1 MFSTTIVGLPW
12 DVPASGWSCRRRRT
26 ARGGRM
32 ATVESATS
40 RLYILSSRE
49 PDEFTLPTPGPHR
62 PTIGVNDASASFVK
76 ELTITADGRLA
87 APGATGEDH
96 RIMTSRQVVA
106 GLLAFS
112 MLAGTPAPA
121 WSALDAQA
129 APAEP
134 APPPGNAP
142 TTEAVDVTPPRISYF
157 NGQVSFWRPGADD
170 WAPAKIN
177 TPLAP
182 GDVLYAGPD
191 GNVEVQVGPRAFVRA
206 AEGTQIGLDNQEQ
219 DFLQLRLTGG
229 LAALDFRELPAGQ
242 TVELDTPN
250 AVFTIERMGFFRADV
265 EADTTSFRAH
275 RGGVATMT
283 PAGGEATQIGG
294 NQQVVV
300 TGSDMPRVETG
311 AAPALSA
318 WDKWNYERTDYV
330 IRSASARYVPR
341 GTYGTEELDQHGTW
355 RTVDNY
361 GTVWAPSGV
370 PAGWVPYSTGRW
382 IWDPR
387 FGWTWLDDAP
397 WGWAPYHHGRWVFV
411 GSYWAWAPGPIVVR
425 PVYAPALVVFLGGP
439 VRVGVRPVFWAPLAW
454 GEPVVPWWGRP
465 GFVGVAT
472 WRGWGGPHVVN
483 NVVVNKTT
491 TVNVTNI
498 NVYRNVT
505 VNNAVVGVSSDRF
518 GHHDER
524 PRRIEQ
530 AEARKLAP
538 VRGAPDVKPVA
549 ASVTVAS
556 GTAVKPPAS
565 MEKRAVVATRPPHD
579 ASTRLRDQ
587 GIAPTRTAEP
597 NAPPRIVPAPK
608 AVRGTEPMF
617 TRPQPGPRTAPGQQG
632 DTPEGR
638 SERPDRG
645 GRRERNQPQ
654 AMPAPSQ
661 TQPPRSP
668 APSQTPAQPN
678 TPAQQQ
684 APAAPQAP
692 AESQRP
698 AQSRTPSD
706 RQAPAQSPAP
716 SQAPGQQRQQ
726 AAPRPDPGAKGGEQ
740 PERGDPGRG
749 QAQHRPGPPRPP
761 SPAREQNAARAEQ
774 QMNRAD
780 RQERGQQRPP
790 DSAPARQAPPE
801 QRSERQDKGQ
811 RQERPEK
818 Q

>member
-1 MFSTTIVGLPW
+1 
-12 DVPASGWSCRRRRT
+12 
-26 ARGGRM
+26 
-32 ATVESATS
+32 
-40 RLYILSSRE
+40 
-49 PDEFTLPTPGPHR
+49 
-62 PTIGVNDASASFVK
+62 
-76 ELTITADGRLA
+76 
-87 APGATGEDH
+87 
-96 RIMTSRQVVA
+96 MTSRQVVA
-106 GLLAFS
+106 GLLALS
-112 MLAGTPAPA
+112 MLAATPAPA
-121 WSALDAQA
+121 WRAFAQA

-134 APPPGNAP
+134 PAPPAPGDAP
-142 TTEAVDVTPPRISYF
+142 AAAEAPDVTPPRISYI

-170 WAPAKIN
+170 WTPAKVN

-191 GNVEVQVGPRAFVRA
+191 GNVELQVGPRAFVRA

-229 LAALDFRELPAGQ
+229 LAALDLREMPAGQ
-242 TVELDTPN
+242 TIELDTPN
-250 AVFTIERMGFFRADV
+250 AVFTVERMGFYRADV
-265 EADTTSFRAH
+265 ESDTTTFRAH
-275 RGGVATMT
+275 RGGVATVT
-283 PAGGEATQIGG
+283 PAGGEASLVGG

-300 TGSDMPRVETG
+300 TGAESPRVETG

-318 WDKWNYERTDYV
+318 WDKWNSERTDYV
-330 IRSASARYVPR
+330 VRSASARYVPR

-355 RTVDNY
+355 RTVDSY
-361 GTVWAPSGV
+361 GTVWVPSGV
-370 PAGWVPYSTGRW
+370 PSGWVPYSTGRW

-387 FGWTWLDDAP
+387 FGWTWLDEAP
-397 WGWAPYHHGRWVFV
+397 WGWAPYHHGRWVYA
-411 GSYWAWAPGPIVVR
+411 GSYWAWAPGPLVVR

-518 GHHDER
+518 GHRDER

-530 AEARKLAP
+530 AEARQLSP
-538 VRGAPDVKPVA
+538 FRGAPDVKPVA

-579 ASTRLRDQ
+579 VSTRLRDQ

-597 NAPPRIVPAPK
+597 SAPSRIVPAPK

-617 TRPQPGPRTAPGQQG
+617 TRPQPGPRNAPGQQG
-632 DTPEGR
+632 DAPEGR

-661 TQPPRSP
+661 TQPPRAP
-668 APSQTPAQPN
+668 APSQTPGQPQ
-678 TPAQQQ
+678 TPAQQH
-684 APAAPQAP
+684 APASPPAP

-698 AQSRTPSD
+698 APSRTPAE
-706 RQAPAQSPAP
+706 RQAPAQTPAP
-716 SQAPGQQRQQ
+716 SPAPGQQRQQ
-726 AAPRPDPGAKGGEQ
+726 AGPRTDPGAKGGEQ
-740 PERGDPGRG
+740 PERGDRGRG

-761 SPAREQNAARAEQ
+761 SPAREPNAARAEQ
-774 QMNRAD
+774 QMNRGD
-780 RQERGQQRPP
+780 RQERSQRPP
-790 DSAPARQAPPE
+790 NAGPAKQAPPE
-801 QRSERQDKGQ
+801 QQRGERQDKGQ

-818 Q
+818 P

>member
-1 MFSTTIVGLPW
+1 
-12 DVPASGWSCRRRRT
+12 
-26 ARGGRM
+26 
-32 ATVESATS
+32 
-40 RLYILSSRE
+40 
-49 PDEFTLPTPGPHR
+49 
-62 PTIGVNDASASFVK
+62 
-76 ELTITADGRLA
+76 
-87 APGATGEDH
+87 
-96 RIMTSRQVVA
+96 MTSRQIVA
-106 GLLAFS
+106 GLLALS

-121 WSALDAQA
+121 WRALDAQA
-129 APAEP
+129 APAAPAAPP
-134 APPPGNAP
+134 APGDAP
-142 TTEAVDVTPPRISYF
+142 APAEAPDVTPPRISYI

-170 WAPAKIN
+170 WTPAKVN

-229 LAALDFRELPAGQ
+229 LAALDLRELPAGQ

-250 AVFTIERMGFFRADV
+250 AVFTVERMGFYRADV
-265 EADTTSFRAH
+265 DSDTTTFRAH

-283 PAGGEATQIGG
+283 PAGGEATQVGG

-300 TGSDMPRVETG
+300 TGAESPRVETG
-311 AAPALSA
+311 AAPALSP
-318 WDKWNYERTDYV
+318 WDRWNYERTDYV
-330 IRSASARYVPR
+330 LRAASTRYVSR
-341 GTYGTEELDQHGTW
+341 STYGTEELEQHGTW

-361 GTVWAPSGV
+361 GAVWAPAGV

-439 VRVGVRPVFWAPLAW
+439 VRVGVRPLCWAPLAW
-454 GEPVVPWWGRP
+454 GEPIVPWWGRP

-483 NVVVNKTT
+483 NVVVNRTT

-518 GHHDER
+518 GRHDER

-530 AEARKLAP
+530 AEVRQLTP
-538 VRGAPDVKPVA
+538 VRGAIDVKPVA
-549 ASVTVAS
+549 ASVTAAS
-556 GTAVKPPAS
+556 GPAVKPPAA

-579 ASTRLRDQ
+579 VSTRLRDQ
-587 GIAPTRTAEP
+587 GIAPTGTAEP

-608 AVRGTEPMF
+608 PVRGTEPAF
-617 TRPQPGPRTAPGQQG
+617 TRPQPSGPRNAPGAQG
-632 DTPEGR
+632 DAPEGR
-638 SERPDRG
+638 GERPERG
-645 GRRERNQPQ
+645 GKRERNQPQ

-661 TQPPRSP
+661 NQTPPRAP
-668 APSQTPAQPN
+668 EPSQTPAQP
-678 TPAQQQ
+678 
-684 APAAPQAP
+684 
-692 AESQRP
+692 
-698 AQSRTPSD
+698 
-706 RQAPAQSPAP
+706 QAPAQSQRPAPTRSPSETQAPPQTPAP
-716 SQAPGQQRQQ
+716 SQAPGPQRQQ
-726 AAPRPDPGAKGGEQ
+726 PGPRPDPAAKGGER
-740 PERGDPGRG
+740 PEREDRRGR
-749 QAQHRPGPPRPP
+749 QAQNRPGPPHPP
-761 SPAREQNAARAEQ
+761 SPARQPVPGPARAEP
-774 QMNRAD
+774 QMNRGD
-780 RQERGQQRPP
+780 RQEHGQRPP
-790 DSAPARQAPPE
+790 NAAPDRPAKPAP
-801 QRSERQDKGQ
+801 SERGAPERGQ
-811 RQERPEK
+811 RPEK
-818 Q
+818 TEKQ